1 MTSQL
6 PRITCICNAA
16 QYYIM
21 SKHEMLTK
29 SDIVKEYC
37 IEYWQVKDN
46 VNTQNAEK
54 SQCQSIVLNAG
65 NY

>member
-1 MTSQL
+1 
-6 PRITCICNAA
+6 
-16 QYYIM
+16 M
-21 SKHEMLTK
+21 SKHGMLTK

>member
-6 PRITCICNAA
+6 PRIICNAA

-21 SKHEMLTK
+21 SKHGMITK